1 MRRRAILLL
10 VFGVAALGGA
20 TATAAT
26 GAPIPMTFGRS
37 IRTLQELVDQRYGA
51 NQIDVTR
58 DFIGARAG
66 DIDPWFWVGDPGGAV
81 RITVV
86 RRNNDRDRVGWYEEN
101 GGLARIPDDGGVLFS
116 GAVQSHEE
124 AVLPL
129 PGFRIRFGFYV
140 EGSATGSGTTGSK
153 LFFTNRK
160 LNDCG
165 PDGTGAVHTP
175 LDGDVQALLYDV
187 SRWAG
192 PDTWLVCFE
201 DHDTGGALM
210 AGGDG
215 SYDDRKK
222 TNPRWRRP
230 RNESV
235 DDLGSA
241 DSWWLDSDY
250 SDVVF
255 EVKAEGATPARGIS
269 FGGLKL
275 LYR

>member
-10 VFGVAALGGA
+10 LLGVAAFSGA
-20 TATAAT
+20 TAAA
-26 GAPIPMTFGRS
+26 GAPIPMTFGRG
-37 IRTLQELVDQRYGA
+37 IRTLQELVDERYGQ
-51 NQIDVTR
+51 NRIDVTK
-58 DFIGARAG
+58 DFIGARTG

-86 RRNNDRDRVGWYEEN
+86 RRNNDRDRVGWYEES
-101 GGLARIPDDGGVLFS
+101 GGQARIPDDGGVLFS
-116 GAVQSHEE
+116 GAVQSQEE
-124 AVLPL
+124 AVVPL

-140 EGSATGSGTTGSK
+140 EGSAGPGTGAK

-165 PDGTGAVHTP
+165 PDGTGAVHAP
-175 LDGDVQALLYDV
+175 LDGDVQALMYDV

-210 AGGDG
+210 AGGDA

-222 TNPRWRRP
+222 TNPKCRRP
-230 RNESV
+230 RDEV
-235 DDLGSA
+235 VEGPGSPG
-241 DSWWLDSDY
+241 SWWLDSDY

-255 EVKAEGATPARGIS
+255 EVKAEGATPARGIT
-269 FGGLKL
+269 FGRLKL